1 MYVSIPPRFGVSAAA
16 GAATV
21 ATQKAAPRPAAA
33 NPDFLIIP
41 FLPLVVGM
49 DRWRHPLPLFPEKRA
64 GIQRRNAAALRELAH
79 LAAGHPVAGAHLP
92 EFRTD
97 PTAALDRDRA
107 TRMEHA
113 ARRRIDRARHLAFHR
128 SEPAVGLDARI
139 RHRHRVE
146 KHPGIGMQRVVEQLV
161 AIRQLDDAAEVHHG
175 YTLTEMPHHRKIV
188 SDEQVSEAEAL
199 D

>member
-21 ATQKAAPRPAAA
+21 ATQKTAPRPAAA

-41 FLPLVVGM
+41 SLPLVVGM
-49 DRWRHPLPLFPEKRA
+49 DRWRHPLPHLPAKHA
-64 GIQRRNAAALRELAH
+64 GTQRRNAAARRKLAH

-97 PTAALDRDRA
+97 PTAALDRNRA

-113 ARRRIDRARHLAFHR
+113 ARRRIEIGRAH
-128 SEPAVGLDARI
+128 V
-139 RHRHRVE
+139 
-146 KHPGIGMQRVVEQLV
+146 
-161 AIRQLDDAAEVHHG
+161 
-175 YTLTEMPHHRKIV
+175 
-188 SDEQVSEAEAL
+188 
-199 D
+199 